1 MARPNRGVST
11 LLGLPYDGSSSFLK
25 GTAAAPPLIRQ
36 ALHSPAGNPWTETG
50 VDLGAAGALGDAG
63 DVPFGG
69 SAAEARAKIE
79 EAVRTLLESGGRP
92 IVLGGDHSV
101 TYPIVRAVRWFHP
114 RLSILHFDAHPDLYP
129 EFEGDRY
136 SHACPFAR
144 IMEERLTDRLVQ
156 VGIRTLY
163 AGPRAQ
169 GVRHR
174 EEGLVGRDGR
184 GDNVAGARVDG
195 PGDGVGPSAD
205 RVQLEPQLRAIA
217 DQLRPHHQNA
227 LRQPRHRAQTDALA
241 AADEEHVHVEEI
253 LVVDAHRDFR
263 LRIDRCD
270 GAAVTGRGGERAEQE
285 RKRAHSV
292 LIYTASAGAGPGRSL
307 LSRHAS

>member
-1 MARPNRGVST
+1 MSSAVRGTPT
-11 LLGLPYDGSSSFLK
+11 LLGLPYDASSSFLK

-50 VDLGAAGALGDAG
+50 VDLGADGALDDAG

-144 IMEERLTDRLVQ
+144 ILEERLVDQVVQ
-156 VGIRTLY
+156 VGIRTMN
-163 AGPRAQ
+163 AVQRAQ
-169 GVRHR
+169 AERYGVEVIDMRAWVAGRRPALHEPVYVSVDIDAFDPAFAPGVSHR
-174 EEGLVGRDGR
+174 EPGGLSVREVLTVLHGLSVPLVGADIVEFNPAQDPSGMTATLCAKLVKE
-184 GDNVAGARVDG
+184 VAGKI
-195 PGDGVGPSAD
+195 S
-205 RVQLEPQLRAIA
+205 
-217 DQLRPHHQNA
+217 
-227 LRQPRHRAQTDALA
+227 
-241 AADEEHVHVEEI
+241 
-253 LVVDAHRDFR
+253 
-263 LRIDRCD
+263 
-270 GAAVTGRGGERAEQE
+270 
-285 RKRAHSV
+285 
-292 LIYTASAGAGPGRSL
+292 
-307 LSRHAS
+307 